1 MSRAEYQ
8 RAYREKLKKT
18 PRYVAL
24 REDRIIQQRE
34 YRERRKE
41 VIQEL
46 VYVAE
51 RALHYAKEYEIP
63 RLEMIAEAAL
73 LTVGD
78 RYVK

>member
-24 REDRIIQQRE
+24 REERIIQQRE
-34 YRERRKE
+34 YREKRKE

-46 VYVAE
+46 
-51 RALHYAKEYEIP
+51 
-63 RLEMIAEAAL
+63 
-73 LTVGD
+73 
-78 RYVK
+78 